1 MSDDTL
7 QSLQRD
13 LAQKLDEVTGEI
25 KRRHQAAPP
34 LVFAEE
40 CTSTEA
46 LLRKMIV
53 DKISGFEKS
62 VTDLETSISDLEAKA
77 SDAKRRGPGGL
88 SSYLAIDKASLSNI
102 KEVWRKWQEKLM
114 VIDNIAQP
122 VARQQLIDT
131 LGMQTNTWTI
141 IDGAIS
147 QPCVWR
153 ACDMLHVSHKLNHAF
168 ARQIGKPTGDAEE
181 DEAWIQSGKTFSE
194 ASGGSFG
201 GFEQHGSRRVT
212 DVRSGNFGNLKGN
225 WLFPIEFSADE
236 LIRSI
241 QEAGVETD
249 QRGRAPADT
258 RLYIAPGA
266 SLVLLKELEKNYK
279 VLYDQ

>member
-1 MSDDTL
+1 
-7 QSLQRD
+7 
-13 LAQKLDEVTGEI
+13 
-25 KRRHQAAPP
+25 
-34 LVFAEE
+34 
-40 CTSTEA
+40 
-46 LLRKMIV
+46 MIV

-62 VTDLETSISDLEAKA
+62 VTDLETSISDLEAKMCGT
-77 SDAKRRGPGGL
+77 RRALRSGL

-147 QPCVWR
+147 HPWR
-153 ACDMLHVSHKLNHAF
+153 GEAFVDLVHASNKLKHAF
-168 ARQIGKPTGDAEE
+168 ARQIGPHRTLDAEE

-194 ASGGSFG
+194 ASGSFG

-212 DVRSGNFGNLKGN
+212 SLRSGQFGNLKDN

>member
-1 MSDDTL
+1 
-7 QSLQRD
+7 
-13 LAQKLDEVTGEI
+13 
-25 KRRHQAAPP
+25 
-34 LVFAEE
+34 
-40 CTSTEA
+40 
-46 LLRKMIV
+46 
-53 DKISGFEKS
+53 
-62 VTDLETSISDLEAKA
+62 
-77 SDAKRRGPGGL
+77 
-88 SSYLAIDKASLSNI
+88 
-102 KEVWRKWQEKLM
+102 M

-147 QPCVWR
+147 HPWR
-153 ACDMLHVSHKLNHAF
+153 GDGIRIAHDCGLVDLVHASHKLNHAF
-168 ARQIGKPTGDAEE
+168 ARQIGKPLKAADAEE

-212 DVRSGNFGNLKGN
+212 DVRSPNFGNLKGN